1 MTYKQ
6 LMFKRILFT
15 MLAGVMILFIFINSS
30 LDADSSTVHST
41 GVREF
46 VNSLLKS
53 LNIPIVFSEFFVRK
67 CAHFAEY
74 FVLGT
79 LLFYAVKSYFLKL
92 DARMILSPSF
102 GLVVASI
109 DETIQFFTEGRS
121 AQFTDVLLDL
131 SAVITAFLIF
141 FIISFKIDKIKGRKE
156 EIYNE

>member
-1 MTYKQ
+1 M
-6 LMFKRILFT
+6 
-15 MLAGVMILFIFINSS
+15 
-30 LDADSSTVHST
+30 
-41 GVREF
+41 
-46 VNSLLKS
+46 
-53 LNIPIVFSEFFVRK
+53 
-67 CAHFAEY
+67 
-74 FVLGT
+74 GT

-141 FIISFKIDKIKGRKE
+141 FIISFKIDKRKGRKE